1 MADIGLINAGL
12 APPDLVRPR
21 DVPIAKRSI
30 AEVFFEVFSLRA
42 LTGLGGTV

>member
-12 APPDLVRPR
+12 APPHLARPS
-21 DVPIAKRSI
+21 DVQIVKRSI
-30 AEVFFEVFSLRA
+30 GEVFFEVFSLRA

>member
-12 APPDLVRPR
+12 ASTHLVRPR
-21 DVPIAKRSI
+21 DVPI